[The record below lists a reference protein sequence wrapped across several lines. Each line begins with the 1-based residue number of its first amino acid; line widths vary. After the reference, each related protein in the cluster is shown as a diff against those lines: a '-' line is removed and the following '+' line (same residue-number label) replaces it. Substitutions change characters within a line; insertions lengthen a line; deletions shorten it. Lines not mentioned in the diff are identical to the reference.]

1 MAQGESSER
10 WSSRRGEAMAERVI
24 VRRGTFVDSVTLM
37 MASRDAENLDGIAE
51 ASIVNATPF
60 NVELVEGQ
68 GFSLAGEEELGPNDL
83 VIVFRG
89 ESEEA
94 LDAALASIEERLERK
109 GERAR
114 SSTDRAAP
122 RSVTSAARRRA
133 DLGLAVIS
141 VPGQHAA
148 YECARA
154 LDAGLDVFCFSSGP
168 TLEAEAVLK
177 TRAIELGLMLMGP
190 DCGTAILNGICLG
203 FGNAVRE
210 GPVGIV
216 GASGTGIQAITCLL
230 DAGGVGISQAIG
242 VGGRDLSHQV
252 GGSMTLRGIELLTAD
267 RETETIVVVAK
278 SPHPGVARRVAAAA
292 TRSGKRAVIA
302 FPGLRVAADGE
313 VGFDFATS
321 LTEAAASAARSVG
334 ATLPAPAR
342 RGSVGSTRGAIRG
355 LFSGGTLRD
364 EAMAIV
370 GESAGRVESWLGED
384 PTGAHVLVD
393 LGDERFTQGRAHPM
407 IDPSLRVSLLDQQSR
422 EAKVSVLLLD
432 VVLGYAAHPDPAGEL
447 APVIER
453 ALDRRPGELSFVV
466 SLCGTDRD
474 PQDLDRQADRLH
486 RAGAVV
492 TQSNADAAHLA
503 LEAAGLE
510 RTAP

>member
-1 MAQGESSER
+1 
-10 WSSRRGEAMAERVI
+10 
-24 VRRGTFVDSVTLM
+24 
-37 MASRDAENLDGIAE
+37 
-51 ASIVNATPF
+51 
-60 NVELVEGQ
+60 
-68 GFSLAGEEELGPNDL
+68 
-83 VIVFRG
+83 
-89 ESEEA
+89 
-94 LDAALASIEERLERK
+94 
-109 GERAR
+109 
-114 SSTDRAAP
+114 
-122 RSVTSAARRRA
+122 
-133 DLGLAVIS
+133 
-141 VPGQHAA
+141 
-148 YECARA
+148 
-154 LDAGLDVFCFSSGP
+154 
-168 TLEAEAVLK
+168 
-177 TRAIELGLMLMGP
+177 
-190 DCGTAILNGICLG
+190 
-203 FGNAVRE
+203 
-210 GPVGIV
+210 
-216 GASGTGIQAITCLL
+216 
-230 DAGGVGISQAIG
+230 
-242 VGGRDLSHQV
+242 
-252 GGSMTLRGIELLTAD
+252 
-267 RETETIVVVAK
+267 
-278 SPHPGVARRVAAAA
+278 
-292 TRSGKRAVIA
+292 VIA